1 VAATPRR
8 SYSNATIAGLMTLAR
23 GGCYWPDCG
32 VPTVRM
38 INGAPRLN
46 LEIAHV
52 RAFEEGGKRYD
63 PDWSISER
71 NSFANLILLCHPHHS
86 EIDGTNSDQ
95 YPVELL
101 ERWKQ
106 EREADGLS
114 ALAGLGDLTEQRL
127 GEMISEAQTA
137 LVTRIEPALDEFAK
151 AAPELA
157 SLLKVTLKELSDPRV
172 HGFGLSE
179 DEVNS
184 LSRSSDGLAHLQDTA
199 FLLVDASQ
207 RLSHLQD
214 TASTLAD
221 AAQDLVGLADN
232 ASTLNQAAARAD
244 RAAGRLMD
252 SLEGL
257 PDNTR
262 LLQAAADKAARAAD
276 RMENGY

>member
-1 VAATPRR
+1 
-8 SYSNATIAGLMTLAR
+8 
-23 GGCYWPDCG
+23 
-32 VPTVRM
+32 M

-63 PDWSISER
+63 PDWSVSER

-101 ERWKQ
+101 ERWKH

-137 LVTRIEPALDEFAK
+137 LVTRIEPALEEFAK
-151 AAPELA
+151 AAPELG
-157 SLLKVTLKELSDPRV
+157 SLLKVTLKELSDPRI

-179 DEVNS
+179 DEIRS
-184 LSRSSDGLAHLQDTA
+184 LSRSSDRLLHLQDTA
-199 FLLVDASQ
+199 FLLFEASQ
-207 RLSHLQD
+207 RLLHLQD

-221 AAQDLVGLADN
+221 AAQDLVGLADD
-232 ASTLNQAAARAD
+232 ASTLHQAALRAD
-244 RAAGRLMD
+244 RVATRLVD

-257 PDNTR
+257 PHSAQ
-262 LLQAAADKAARAAD
+262 LLQAAADRADRAAD
-276 RMENGY
+276 RMGRGY